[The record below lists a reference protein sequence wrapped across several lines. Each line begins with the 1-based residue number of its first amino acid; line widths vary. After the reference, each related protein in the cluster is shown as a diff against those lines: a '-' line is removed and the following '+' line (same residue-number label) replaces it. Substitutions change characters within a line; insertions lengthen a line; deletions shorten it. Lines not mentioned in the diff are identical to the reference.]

1 MGEPVWGSCGA
12 FLGHLWG
19 GASDMGGMK
28 DVLYWY
34 VVSSFLTIKALPW
47 LVKVCAGEEAQPPSS
62 THRQG
67 DGGGRGRR
75 SRSCS
80 EGDGG
85 PDRHR
90 RRLCSNNNED
100 DDDRPH
106 RDDCLPLRDADA
118 DYEGDEDERPAD
130 DGSETSVVAEQD
142 EDDRSEHPF
151 PARLD
156 DVSSNAT
163 WGDLGFTPPG
173 HTDEHYTPSTD
184 TEFNPKPGRGLPDD
198 TPHEEG
204 SETPVVAGP
213 GEEGSG
219 EGDAAGTPTP
229 VPRSASALGVTTPPK
244 RPLRQQ
250 WSCPMCHLSRECPDW
265 CPLGPYYAGPRVD
278 RVLTESDDE
287 TPVVAGPDAPP
298 PPPNWQLADD
308 GYAVVDDGYAVVD
321 QADEVDDLTDEVEPV
336 PSGGGASA

>member
-1 MGEPVWGSCGA
+1 
-12 FLGHLWG
+12 
-19 GASDMGGMK
+19 MGGMK

-67 DGGGRGRR
+67 DSGGRGRR

-130 DGSETSVVAEQD
+130 DGSETSVGVCAFDEDDDDRPHRDDCLPLRENEGSKTSVVAEQD
-142 EDDRSEHPF
+142 EDASSYISWPS
-151 PARLD
+151 RLD
-156 DVSSNAT
+156 GVHSEAS

-173 HTDEHYTPSTD
+173 HTDSHYTPSTD
-184 TEFNPKPGRGLPDD
+184 TEFNPKPGRGLPL
-198 TPHEEG
+198 
-204 SETPVVAGP
+204 P
-213 GEEGSG
+213 G
-219 EGDAAGTPTP
+219 
-229 VPRSASALGVTTPPK
+229 
-244 RPLRQQ
+244 
-250 WSCPMCHLSRECPDW
+250 
-265 CPLGPYYAGPRVD
+265 
-278 RVLTESDDE
+278 
-287 TPVVAGPDAPP
+287 
-298 PPPNWQLADD
+298 
-308 GYAVVDDGYAVVD
+308 
-321 QADEVDDLTDEVEPV
+321 
-336 PSGGGASA
+336 